1 MGEPR
6 DDELN
11 PGSDEA
17 IKAGCT
23 CPVLDNAHGRGYM
36 GVAGIFVYR
45 DGCPLHWPAG
55 EDEPRVAEDAPVA
68 EAPSHV

>member
-6 DDELN
+6 DDELP

-17 IKAGCT
+17 IKAGCS

-36 GVAGIFVYR
+36 GVAGTYVYSC
-45 DGCPLHWPAG
+45 GCPLHWPAA
-55 EDEPRVAEDAPVA
+55 EDEPRVAE
-68 EAPSHV
+68 APSHV